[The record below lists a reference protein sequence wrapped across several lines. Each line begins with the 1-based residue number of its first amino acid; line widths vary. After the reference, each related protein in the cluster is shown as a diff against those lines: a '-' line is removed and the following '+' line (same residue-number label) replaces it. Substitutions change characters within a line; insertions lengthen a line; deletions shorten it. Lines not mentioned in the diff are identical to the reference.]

1 MIRIKSIMLK
11 FIRTYYIKAKQNIP
25 WLRDLRIPKLL
36 NYLCTILGFL
46 CVGFAILGIFLPV
59 LPTTPWLLLAA
70 WLFYKGNPKMRIWLL
85 NNKYLGSYI
94 DNYIKYRAIPLK
106 SKIISI
112 SMLWITIL
120 FSVYIVNPILLKIL
134 LLCIAVGVTI
144 HLLMIKT
151 LK

>member
-1 MIRIKSIMLK
+1 MLN

-46 CVGFAILGIFLPV
+46 CVGFAVLGIFLPV

-85 NNKYLGSYI
+85 NNKYLGPYI
-94 DNYIKYRAIPLK
+94 HNYIKYRAIPLK

>member
-1 MIRIKSIMLK
+1 MLK
-11 FIRTYYIKAKQNIP
+11 FIQTYYTKAKQNIP
-25 WLRDLRIPKLL
+25 WLKELGMPKLL

-46 CVGFAILGIFLPV
+46 CVGFVVLGIFLPV

-70 WLFYKGNPKMRIWLL
+70 WLFYKGNPKMRICLL
-85 NNKYLGSYI
+85 NNKYLGPYI

>member
-1 MIRIKSIMLK
+1 MLN

-25 WLRDLRIPKLL
+25 WLRDLGMPKLL

-46 CVGFAILGIFLPV
+46 CVGFAVLGIFLPV

-85 NNKYLGSYI
+85 NNKYLGPYI
-94 DNYIKYRAIPLK
+94 HNYIKYRAIPLK

-120 FSVYIVNPILLKIL
+120 FSVYIVNPIWLKIL

>member
-1 MIRIKSIMLK
+1 MLK

-46 CVGFAILGIFLPV
+46 CVGFAVLGIFLPV

-85 NNKYLGSYI
+85 NNKYLGPYI

-120 FSVYIVNPILLKIL
+120 FSVYMVNPILLKIL

>member
-1 MIRIKSIMLK
+1 MLK
-11 FIRTYYIKAKQNIP
+11 FIHTYYIKAKQNIP

-46 CVGFAILGIFLPV
+46 CVGFAVLGMFLPV

-85 NNKYLGSYI
+85 NNKYLGPYI

-134 LLCIAVGVTI
+134 LLCIASGVTI
-144 HLLMIKT
+144 HLLTIKT

>member
-1 MIRIKSIMLK
+1 MLK
-11 FIRTYYIKAKQNIP
+11 FIHTYYTKVKQNIP

-46 CVGFAILGIFLPV
+46 CVGFAVLGIFLPV

-85 NNKYLGSYI
+85 NNKYLGPYI

-120 FSVYIVNPILLKIL
+120 FSVYFVNPIWLKIL

>member
-1 MIRIKSIMLK
+1 MLN

-25 WLRDLRIPKLL
+25 WLRDLGMPKLL

-46 CVGFAILGIFLPV
+46 CVGFAVLGIFLPV

-85 NNKYLGSYI
+85 NNKYLGPYI

-120 FSVYIVNPILLKIL
+120 FSVYIVNPIWLKIL

>member
-1 MIRIKSIMLK
+1 MLK

-46 CVGFAILGIFLPV
+46 CVGFAVLGIFLPV

-85 NNKYLGSYI
+85 NNKYLGPYI

-134 LLCIAVGVTI
+134 LMCIAVGVTI

>member
-1 MIRIKSIMLK
+1 MLK

-25 WLRDLRIPKLL
+25 WLRYLGMPKLL

-46 CVGFAILGIFLPV
+46 CVGFAVLGIFLPV

-85 NNKYLGSYI
+85 NNKYLGPYI

>member
-1 MIRIKSIMLK
+1 MLK

-25 WLRDLRIPKLL
+25 WLRDLGMSKLL

-46 CVGFAILGIFLPV
+46 CVGFAVLGMFLPV

-85 NNKYLGSYI
+85 NNKYLGPYI
-94 DNYIKYRAIPLK
+94 HNYIKYRAIPLK

-120 FSVYIVNPILLKIL
+120 FSVYIVNPIWLKIL

>member
-1 MIRIKSIMLK
+1 MLK

-25 WLRDLRIPKLL
+25 WLRDLGMPKLL

-46 CVGFAILGIFLPV
+46 CVGFAVLGIFLPV

-85 NNKYLGSYI
+85 NNKYLGPYI

-120 FSVYIVNPILLKIL
+120 FSVYIVNPIWLKIL

>member
-1 MIRIKSIMLK
+1 MLN

-25 WLRDLRIPKLL
+25 WLRYLGMPKLL

-46 CVGFAILGIFLPV
+46 CVGFAVLGIFLPV

-85 NNKYLGSYI
+85 NNKYLGPYI

-120 FSVYIVNPILLKIL
+120 FSVYIVNPIWLKIL

>member
-1 MIRIKSIMLK
+1 MLK
-11 FIRTYYIKAKQNIP
+11 FIHTYYTKVKQNIP

-46 CVGFAILGIFLPV
+46 CVGFAVLGIFLPV

-85 NNKYLGSYI
+85 NNKYLGPYI

-120 FSVYIVNPILLKIL
+120 FSVYIVNPIWLKIL

>member
-1 MIRIKSIMLK
+1 MLK

>member
-1 MIRIKSIMLK
+1 MLK

-46 CVGFAILGIFLPV
+46 CVGFAVLGMFLPV

-85 NNKYLGSYI
+85 NNKYLGPYI

>member
-1 MIRIKSIMLK
+1 MLK
-11 FIRTYYIKAKQNIP
+11 FIQTYYTKAKQNIP
-25 WLRDLRIPKLL
+25 WLKELGMPKLL

-46 CVGFAILGIFLPV
+46 CVGFAVLGIFLPV

-85 NNKYLGSYI
+85 NNKYLGPYI

-120 FSVYIVNPILLKIL
+120 FSFYIVNPILLKIL

>member
-1 MIRIKSIMLK
+1 MLK

-46 CVGFAILGIFLPV
+46 CVGFAVLGIFLPV

-85 NNKYLGSYI
+85 NNKYLGPYI

>member
-1 MIRIKSIMLK
+1 MLK

-46 CVGFAILGIFLPV
+46 CVGFAVLGIFLPV

-85 NNKYLGSYI
+85 NNKYLGPYI

-120 FSVYIVNPILLKIL
+120 FSVYIVNPIWLKIL

>member
-1 MIRIKSIMLK
+1 MLK

-46 CVGFAILGIFLPV
+46 CVGFAVLGIFLPV

-85 NNKYLGSYI
+85 NNKYLGPYI

-134 LLCIAVGVTI
+134 LLCIAFRVTI